1 MSWSPSPGAGSSAGP
16 PQGRGVWTRARIGPQ
31 PWKKSAWQDD
41 GWSTWV
47 TAQKPLTG
55 ATARSVLAGRVCLS
69 TPPLAWLGLLARAAR
84 ATLPELPNRWA
95 SAQGPRGASAQ
106 TQALRS
112 SPSSVPVPDP
122 PRGQPYFPLLL
133 RLFPLLRGGDR
144 ALRAWVRFL
153 GLPGPLRVKLLWGS
167 SRLSLKKNHTLGCEP
182 GRWRGR
188 GEGTHEA
195 PTPLGATHASAGLP
209 QRTY

>member
-31 PWKKSAWQDD
+31 PWRKSAWQDD

-106 TQALRS
+106 TQALRLLPELCA
-112 SPSSVPVPDP
+112 SPRPTEGPALLSATVAALPSLAGGRQGAQGVGPFPRPARASACQASMGFLAPVP
-122 PRGQPYFPLLL
+122 
-133 RLFPLLRGGDR
+133 
-144 ALRAWVRFL
+144 
-153 GLPGPLRVKLLWGS
+153 
-167 SRLSLKKNHTLGCEP
+167 
-182 GRWRGR
+182 
-188 GEGTHEA
+188 
-195 PTPLGATHASAGLP
+195 
-209 QRTY
+209 